1 MGYFCRLTC
10 MSIWQN
16 WKNTCTITYYYF
28 MTGGRW
34 KVSATFAPAAKGW
47 ASKTTSAIVKQERKE
62 RLDRLGCTGSRYRP
76 RFFDQVGHQTTSAY
90 IESKHFFTKS
100 CHCQTRQ
107 NYEQPP
113 QSLQNFYF
121 QNHFLAPKIK
131 RIFLNF
137 FSCEEYLTRRSTF
150 LNEIFWK
157 LWFLK
162 YFFF

>member
-10 MSIWQN
+10 MSIWQ
-16 WKNTCTITYYYF
+16 KLEKYMYYHF

-90 IESKHFFTKS
+90 IENKHFFTKS
-100 CHCQTRQ
+100 CHRQTYQ

-113 QSLQNFYF
+113 QSLQNLYF
-121 QNHFLAPKIK
+121 QSHFSASKIN
-131 RIFLNF
+131 RIFLIF
-137 FSCEEYLTRRSTF
+137 FSVKNIWLGDQ
-150 LNEIFWK
+150 L
-157 LWFLK
+157 L
-162 YFFF
+162 